1 MLLRIFLN
9 LLVRF
14 LCLFHSLFLTYFC
27 YVNISMNDEI
37 FHVFQASIWIIIVG
51 TVCET
56 IYVITKQKSIESKWF
71 STCTLCYVMSIIPG
85 FWMIEFLIDPK
96 IFNETSVIRRYKNR
110 DLKKILQQTF
120 YVLTIIIR
128 IIIPKYRCTREQIS
142 NFTIFMISIASDA
155 QELQANVSQLLVL
168 NPNEDSIEICKE
180 YLLVW
185 IWSLP
190 LFCVNLDENSAEEEE
205 QNKNQKSANKT
216 FEKLESNF
224 YYFLFKNFYWKFFFM
239 ILLIDLPYFLV
250 RLKGAFYLA
259 NNTNDYYFF
268 LGKNSFQLAL
278 GIYRIVNRLY

>member
-1 MLLRIFLN
+1 MFLRIFLN

-14 LCLFHSLFLTYFC
+14 LCLFHSLFLNYFC
-27 YVNISMNDEI
+27 YVNIHITDKISHI
-37 FHVFQASIWIIIVG
+37 FHLSIGFILIG
-51 TVCET
+51 TLFET
-56 IYVITKQKSIESKWF
+56 FYVIVKQKSIESKWF
-71 STCTLCYVMSIIPG
+71 STCTFFYIISIIPG

-96 IFNETSVIRRYKNR
+96 EINKTSVIRRYKNR
-110 DLKKILQQTF
+110 DLKKILQQMF

-128 IIIPKYRCTREQIS
+128 IIVPKYRCTREQIS

-168 NPNEDSIEICKE
+168 NPNEESVEICKE

-205 QNKNQKSANKT
+205 QNKNLVSPNKT
-216 FEKLESNF
+216 FERLESNF

-250 RLKGAFYLA
+250 RLKGAFYLPH
-259 NNTNDYYFF
+259 NTTDYYFF